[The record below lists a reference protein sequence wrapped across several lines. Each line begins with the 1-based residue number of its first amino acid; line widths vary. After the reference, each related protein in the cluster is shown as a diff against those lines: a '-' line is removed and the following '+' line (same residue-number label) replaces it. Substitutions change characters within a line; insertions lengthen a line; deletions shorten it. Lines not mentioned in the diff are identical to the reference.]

1 MSDCSSEARCNG
13 LLLDEEE
20 FRFGVLVDRSIRID
34 AIEGLEE
41 ESLRRFDNDQSR
53 DEATKG
59 VLNL

>member
-13 LLLDEEE
+13 LLPDEEE